1 MEVEVKH
8 VHVMPYIEEGQLV
21 VDLSIDGIP
30 VTPVAQKLEQIFEEY
45 LDYRRNKN
53 DRHLNPEYREE
64 TVNLIATLRYIASQ
78 LEIETDGLRRELH

>member
-21 VDLSIDGIP
+21 VDLNIDGIP

-53 DRHLNPEYREE
+53 DSHLNPEYREE